1 MLSNQSPGCNT
12 SSFTF
17 AAVARPHDFHQAEQL
32 LAALALQSAMGVG
45 LPDRSAQRCSE
56 GLMRDV
62 MWISPSDL
70 AIRSCR
76 LFPWWPMKVLT
87 DELGTAFFTKS
98 AHDHDA
104 VLKPWEE
111 PADGGDLELALGLLR
126 DARDRPALAA
136 DDNARLHCRSTLETE
151 VVMGSM

>member
-1 MLSNQSPGCNT
+1 MLVTAGTVIGAHNGPPAAPRCEAQVLRVISLRHVLSNQSPGCNT

-62 MWISPSDL
+62 MWISH
-70 AIRSCR
+70 
-76 LFPWWPMKVLT
+76 WKVNQ
-87 DELGTAFFTKS
+87 
-98 AHDHDA
+98 
-104 VLKPWEE
+104 
-111 PADGGDLELALGLLR
+111 
-126 DARDRPALAA
+126 RDR
-136 DDNARLHCRSTLETE
+136 ETE
-151 VVMGSM
+151 

>member
-1 MLSNQSPGCNT
+1 
-12 SSFTF
+12 
-17 AAVARPHDFHQAEQL
+17 
-32 LAALALQSAMGVG
+32 
-45 LPDRSAQRCSE
+45 
-56 GLMRDV
+56 
-62 MWISPSDL
+62 
-70 AIRSCR
+70 
-76 LFPWWPMKVLT
+76 MKVLT

-136 DDNARLHCRSTLETE
+136 DDIVNARHVPRHHHHHRHHHDIAGTTLQQVPGYFAARVASPT
-151 VVMGSM
+151 VRISSS